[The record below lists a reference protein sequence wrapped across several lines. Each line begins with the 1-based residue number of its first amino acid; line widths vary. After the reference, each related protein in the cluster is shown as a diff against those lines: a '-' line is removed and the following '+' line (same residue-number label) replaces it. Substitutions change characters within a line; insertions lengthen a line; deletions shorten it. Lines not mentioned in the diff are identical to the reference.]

1 MFKKAGQKFCLFLL
15 QKQTNMGK
23 AKKTNLSELREVKLK
38 ELDNIKIG
46 IVTAKWNE
54 KITSALTKDCKQ
66 TLLEYGITVENIIKI
81 TVPGSFE
88 LPMGAKLLL
97 SREKLDAVIC
107 LGCVIQGETP
117 HNEYINQS
125 VAHGLMN
132 LSLASG
138 KPCIFGVLTPRNME
152 QAQERAG
159 GKHGNKGVEAA
170 LTALEMIELEQ
181 RLDKKDRSIG
191 FLKK

>member
-1 MFKKAGQKFCLFLL
+1 MSK
-15 QKQTNMGK
+15 N
-23 AKKTNLSELREVKLK
+23 KKTNLSKLREVQLK
-38 ELDNIKIG
+38 EIEDIKIG

-54 KITSALTKDCKQ
+54 DITAALTEGCEK
-66 TLLEYGITVENIIKI
+66 TLVEYGITEDNIFKV

-88 LPMGAKLLL
+88 LPMGAKSLL
-97 SREKLDAVIC
+97 SREKLDAVVC
-107 LGCVIQGETP
+107 LGCVIQGETT

-125 VAHGLMN
+125 VANGLMS
-132 LSLASG
+132 LGLASG

-152 QAQERAG
+152 QALDRAG
-159 GKHGNKGVEAA
+159 GKHGNKGIEAA

-181 RLDKKDRSIG
+181 QLDKKDRSIG